1 MREQLLGYLMGAL
14 DASQQSEVEQAL
26 QTDPRLRQELELL
39 HQALEPLRADRGL
52 YEPPCGLA
60 DRTLDAVGA
69 VAGWPDESELAQDQA
84 CEVFE
89 KAIQPAA
96 GRAQAAFS
104 SSHENPA
111 GLWAS
116 RWAVLDVL
124 ASVAVV
130 ATAAMLFFP
139 AVANSRFQARLAACQ
154 SNLQSL
160 VRAMHDYSDNHQD
173 QFVAIPP
180 EGNLSFAGVYAPT
193 LRDEGY
199 ATEESV
205 FHCAGDPALHHSE
218 SVRRQRIPTI
228 SEIERA
234 VGAELRRMQREA
246 GGSFGYDL
254 GYLVNGEY
262 SPVRNLRRSTFPILA
277 DAPGSLLNGRISL
290 NHEGRGLNVA
300 YEDGHVKYLP
310 AGYVAAIGD
319 DIFHSDRGLIE
330 PGQHPDD
337 AVIGNSHSRPILI
350 SAPASR

>member
-1 MREQLLGYLMGAL
+1 MGAL
-14 DASQQSEVEQAL
+14 DASQQTEVEQAL

-60 DRTLDAVGA
+60 DRTLDTVGA
-69 VAGWPDESELAQDQA
+69 VAGWPDENDLASHA
-84 CEVFE
+84 PGEVLE
-89 KAIQPAA
+89 EAIQPAA
-96 GRAQAAFS
+96 GRAKAAFS
-104 SSHENPA
+104 ASQEGPA
-111 GLWAS
+111 VLRVN

-124 ASVAVV
+124 ASTAVV

-139 AVANSRFQARLAACQ
+139 AVANSRFQARVEACKG
-154 SNLQSL
+154 NLQSL
-160 VRAMHDYSDNHQD
+160 VRSLHNYSDNHQD

-180 EGNLSFAGVYAPT
+180 EGNLSFAGVYGPT

-199 ATEESV
+199 ATEEHL
-205 FHCAGDPALHHSE
+205 FRCAGDPALRS
-218 SVRRQRIPTI
+218 SDGAQQQRIPTI

-254 GYLVNGEY
+254 GYLVDGEY
-262 SPVRNLRRSTFPILA
+262 SPVRNLFRSTFPILA

-300 YEDGHVKYLP
+300 YENGNVKYLP

-350 SAPASR
+350 SAPTSRR